1 MIIIEL
7 EKTLII
13 AGKLFKQNIKIRDK
27 ILNKLLI
34 TMRKAKYTKTYK
46 QE

>member
-1 MIIIEL
+1 MTVTEL

-27 ILNKLLI
+27 IFNKLLI
-34 TMRKAKYTKTYK
+34 AIRKEKYLKTYK